1 MLQCALPMDIYRR
14 LLNYVKPYKLRFLSA
29 VLCMIGFA
37 LTNSMVSI
45 LPYITINGLNNKNM
59 VILPLG
65 KRLPD
70 FIPEQFPT
78 YWIPIIIVVLMS
90 IRSILEYISN
100 YQMANIGIR
109 AVRNVRDDV
118 YEHLVHLS
126 NDFYSKGRTGDFL
139 SRIINDVGSI
149 QGAITDVIVDIIKQP
164 MTILFTLPWIFFWGG
179 KYAIYGVCTFPLVA
193 IPIILLGRNL
203 RRTTKKMQERSA
215 DITAFIGETLTG
227 VTIVKSFNREE
238 EEINRFK
245 RLNKTVTDFFKKTVR
260 ITLIQRPLVEFLG
273 AVGAAVAVWFGLKHL
288 SAENFTSFVISLFL
302 LFEPIKKLSKVN
314 STIQQSIA
322 AGSRI
327 FEILDSVPT
336 IRNRENAIDF
346 KEPVREISYEDVRF
360 SYDGSREVLHG
371 ISFRVNRGEVVALVG
386 ASGSG
391 KTTLSSLLMRFY
403 DPTTGAIR
411 MNGKDIRDLDLVSL
425 RNKIGIVTQETI
437 LFNGT
442 VRENIAYSNLNLTLE
457 EVKAA
462 AKTAYAD
469 HFIETLSEGYD
480 TPLGERGLKLSGG
493 QRQRLAIARAL
504 AKNPEVL
511 VFDEATSHLDTES
524 EREVQNALE
533 NAMQGRTVL
542 VIAHRL
548 STIQRADRILVFH
561 EGKIIQ
567 QGTNDSL
574 LKEGGVYKKL
584 YDLQFNL

>member
-1 MLQCALPMDIYRR
+1 
-14 LLNYVKPYKLRFLSA
+14 
-29 VLCMIGFA
+29 
-37 LTNSMVSI
+37 
-45 LPYITINGLNNKNM
+45 
-59 VILPLG
+59 
-65 KRLPD
+65 
-70 FIPEQFPT
+70 
-78 YWIPIIIVVLMS
+78 
-90 IRSILEYISN
+90 
-100 YQMANIGIR
+100 
-109 AVRNVRDDV
+109 
-118 YEHLVHLS
+118 
-126 NDFYSKGRTGDFL
+126 
-139 SRIINDVGSI
+139 
-149 QGAITDVIVDIIKQP
+149 
-164 MTILFTLPWIFFWGG
+164 
-179 KYAIYGVCTFPLVA
+179 
-193 IPIILLGRNL
+193 
-203 RRTTKKMQERSA
+203 
-215 DITAFIGETLTG
+215 
-227 VTIVKSFNREE
+227 
-238 EEINRFK
+238 
-245 RLNKTVTDFFKKTVR
+245 
-260 ITLIQRPLVEFLG
+260 
-273 AVGAAVAVWFGLKHL
+273 
-288 SAENFTSFVISLFL
+288 
-302 LFEPIKKLSKVN
+302 VN